1 MTIETEDLCMDTRVA
16 SIEGKIDAFLAQSEG
31 TAKLIEAIS
40 LRAAVA
46 AESAAKS
53 ADRAGG
59 LKATL
64 WITSLTTILS
74 VVGIVLAAYFGT
86 QQSNIGIVQ
95 STIAAFESGRGQATQ
110 TAAPTAAAPSAT
122 PPHAPPSVGSAGT
135 KGG

>member
-1 MTIETEDLCMDTRVA
+1 MGVRPMTIETEDLCMDTRVA

-110 TAAPTAAAPSAT
+110 TAAP
-122 PPHAPPSVGSAGT
+122 
-135 KGG
+135 